1 MLSEGG
7 NRKEEI
13 MDKEIFSIENLS
25 GYDESG
31 LILRQG
37 DNTSLKFKLDSLQS
51 YHPYVNLNGKA
62 YVTKDQKIYY
72 EKSISVKG
80 DGIVDFSIDKVLPV
94 GDYDLELV
102 LGDKHK
108 FPSAYGSFLINIH
121 PSAEYI
127 DQQIISAYGKDDLIK
142 EIVPLVKVGSQGP
155 IGPQGPKGAKGDPGP
170 KGDRGD
176 IGPQGIQG
184 KIGPK
189 GNQGEVGPKG
199 ERGLQGE
206 PGKVGP
212 QGPQGKEGPQGIQG
226 PPGPVYDDSDLQLK
240 IKNLPKKYVASI
252 GDGSKSEYT
261 ISHNLGTKDVILSI
275 YQNGQPNEEYLFS
288 VYHLNTNQIKLVANR
303 PVNKNEFRVVVIG

>member
-1 MLSEGG
+1 MSSEVYKVKSLSSLDP
-7 NRKEEI
+7 RRI
-13 MDKEIFSIENLS
+13 TI
-25 GYDESG
+25 
-31 LILRQG
+31 RQG
-37 DNTSLKFKLDSLQS
+37 DNTELKFKLENAEGDVLASGLG
-51 YHPYVNLNGKA
+51 GKVYIA
-62 YVTKDQKIYY
+62 KDGFKYF
-72 EKSISVKG
+72 EKAISVDAKG
-80 DGIVDFSIDKVLPV
+80 IASLVIDTVLVPRK
-94 GDYDLELV
+94 YDLELV
-102 LGDKHK
+102 LGSKYK
-108 FPSAYGSFLINIH
+108 YPSQYFSLVLDVQ
-121 PSAEYI
+121 PSAEYSDERVI
-127 DQQIISAYGKDDLIK
+127 DRYGKDDLVAEVIPLIK
-142 EIVPLVKVGSQGP
+142 RGAQGP

-252 GDGSKSEYT
+252 GDGTSSEYT
-261 ISHNLGTKDVILSI
+261 ISHNLGTKDVVLSV
-275 YQNGQPNEEYLFS
+275 YQNGQPYEEYLFS
-288 VYHLNTNQIKLVANR
+288 VYHVNANQIKLLANR
-303 PVNKNEFRVVVIG
+303 SVNKNEFRVVIVG